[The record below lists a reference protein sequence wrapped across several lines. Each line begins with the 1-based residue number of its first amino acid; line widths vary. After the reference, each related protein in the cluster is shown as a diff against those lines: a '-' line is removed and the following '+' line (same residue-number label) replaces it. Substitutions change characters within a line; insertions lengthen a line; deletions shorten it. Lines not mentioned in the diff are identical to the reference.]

1 MNMLNRLKTLFDDK
15 PFFNKLLVIA
25 LPIGLQNLMLA
36 LVAAADAIMLGKL
49 DQNSMAAVSLATQVQ
64 FIQICI
70 IAAITA
76 GMGILGA
83 QYWGKN
89 DRKVIDEIF
98 GMGMRQVAIVSVV
111 FFIACSFYPHLLMS
125 FFTNDPTLADIGCKY
140 LTIASW
146 SYLISGVS
154 QCYLAVMKVS
164 ERVKRTAWISSVTVI
179 INIILNSVFIFGL
192 FGVPAMGARGAAVA
206 TVIARAFELLWCVSS
221 SYEKGFI
228 RFNPKML
235 FHWNKL
241 LTLDFLRCASP
252 IMASFIIWSV
262 GFTSYTAI
270 VGHLNSDAAAA
281 NSIAAVVRDLLC
293 CICNG
298 FCSAVGIVIGNELG
312 AGQLKQAK
320 IHGDKL
326 MLFSFLCG
334 FFCTIVMISTI
345 PVVLR
350 FMKLSEKAQEY
361 LVGMF
366 IIMAIY
372 MIGRTVNTIME
383 NGVFSAGGDTL
394 FDTYSLIVS
403 MWCIALPCAF
413 IAAFWLKLP
422 VLVVYACTCLD
433 EVGKLPWMIHHY
445 LKYKWV
451 KNLTRN

>member
-1 MNMLNRLKTLFDDK
+1 MLLRLKTLFDDK
-15 PFFNKLLVIA
+15 QFYQKLLVIA
-25 LPIGLQNLMLA
+25 IPIGLQNLMLA
-36 LVAAADAIMLGKL
+36 MVAAADAVMLGKL

-64 FIQICI
+64 FIQTMM
-70 IAAITA
+70 IAAITT

-89 DRKVIDEIF
+89 DKKVIDEIF
-98 GMGMRQVAIVSVV
+98 GMGMRQAIVVSIV
-111 FFIACSFYPHLLMS
+111 FFIACAFYPHLLMK
-125 FFTNDPTLADIGCKY
+125 FFSNDPSLVSIGSDY
-140 LTIASW
+140 LRIASW
-146 SYLISGVS
+146 SYLIFGIS

-164 ERVKRTAWISSVTVI
+164 ERVKRTAWVSSVTVI
-179 INIILNSVFIFGL
+179 INIILNAIFIFGL
-192 FGVPAMGARGAAVA
+192 LGVPAMGVRGAAVA
-206 TVIARAFELLWCVSS
+206 TVIARTFELAWSISS

-228 RFNPKML
+228 RFVPKML
-235 FHWNKL
+235 FNWNKN
-241 LTLDFLRCASP
+241 LTLDYLKCTAP
-252 IMASFIIWSV
+252 IMASYIIWGV

-298 FCSAVGIVIGNELG
+298 FSCAAGIVIGNELG

-320 IHGDKL
+320 HHGDKL
-326 MLFSFLCG
+326 MLFSFLSG

-345 PVVLR
+345 PAVLSY
-350 FMKLSEKAQEY
+350 MKLSDRAQGY

-403 MWCIALPCAF
+403 MWCIALPCAYM
-413 IAAFWLKLP
+413 AAFWLKFP

-451 KNLTRN
+451 KNLTRS

>member
-1 MNMLNRLKTLFDDK
+1 MLNRLKTLFDDK
-15 PFFNKLLVIA
+15 PFYNKLLVIA
-25 LPIGLQNLMLA
+25 IPIGLQNLMLA
-36 LVAAADAIMLGKL
+36 MVAAADAIMLGKL
-49 DQNSMAAVSLATQVQ
+49 DQDSMAAVSLATQVQ
-64 FIQICI
+64 FIQNMMV
-70 IAAITA
+70 AAITA

-89 DRKVIDEIF
+89 DRKVIGEIF
-98 GMGMRQVAIVSVV
+98 GMGMRQATVVSAV
-111 FFIACSFYPHLLMS
+111 FFLACAFYPHLLMR
-125 FFTNDPTLADIGCKY
+125 FFTNDSNLSSIGSDY
-140 LTIASW
+140 LRLASW

-164 ERVKRTAWISSVTVI
+164 ERVKRTAWISSVTVV

-192 FGVPAMGARGAAVA
+192 IGVPAMGARGAAVA
-206 TVIARAFELLWCVSS
+206 TVLARIFELAWCISS
-221 SYEKGFI
+221 SYERGFI

-235 FHWNKL
+235 FHWNRS
-241 LTLDFLRCASP
+241 LTIDFLKCAAP
-252 IMASFIIWSV
+252 IMASYIIWGV

-298 FCSAVGIVIGNELG
+298 LCSAVGIVIGNELG
-312 AGQLKQAK
+312 AGHLKQAK

-326 MLFSFLCG
+326 MIFSFLCG

-345 PVVLR
+345 PAVLS
-350 FMKLSEKAQEY
+350 FMKLSDKAQEY

-366 IIMAIY
+366 VIMAIY

-383 NGVFSAGGDTL
+383 NGVFCAGGDTL

-403 MWCIALPCAF
+403 MWCIALPCAY

-422 VLVVYACTCLD
+422 VLLVYACTCLD

-451 KNLTRN
+451 RNLTRN

>member
-1 MNMLNRLKTLFDDK
+1 MLLRLKTLFDDK
-15 PFFNKLLVIA
+15 QFYQKLLVIA
-25 LPIGLQNLMLA
+25 IPIGLQNLMLA
-36 LVAAADAIMLGKL
+36 MVAAADAIMLGKL

-64 FIQICI
+64 FIQNCI
-70 IAAITA
+70 IAAIVA

-89 DRKVIDEIF
+89 DRKVISEIF
-98 GMGMRQVAIVSVV
+98 GMGMRQTSIVSVV
-111 FFIACSFYPHLLMS
+111 FFIACAFYPHILMK
-125 FFTNDPTLADIGCKY
+125 FFTNDATLSSIGISY
-140 LTIASW
+140 LQISSW
-146 SYLISGVS
+146 SYLMTGVS

-164 ERVKRTAWISSVTVI
+164 ERVTRTAWISSVTVVV
-179 INIILNSVFIFGL
+179 NIIFNAIFIFGL
-192 FGVPAMGARGAAVA
+192 LGAPAMGARGAAVA
-206 TVIARAFELLWCVSS
+206 TVIARAFEMLWCIAS
-221 SYEKGFI
+221 SYGKGFI
-228 RFNPKML
+228 KFNPKML

-270 VGHLNSDAAAA
+270 VGHLDSDAAAA

-298 FCSAVGIVIGNELG
+298 LCSAVGIVIGNELG

-326 MLFSFLCG
+326 MLFSFLSG
-334 FFCTIVMISTI
+334 LFCTVVMIATI
-345 PVVLR
+345 PAVLSY
-350 FMKLSEKAQEY
+350 MKLSERAQGY

-383 NGVFSAGGDTL
+383 NGVFAAGGDTL

-403 MWCIALPCAF
+403 MWCIALPCAY

-451 KNLTRN
+451 KNLTRD